1 MSASWYKL
9 KSGEWGLKIKHDG
22 QVNEEI
28 VVTNAKGETKTV
40 YLVERA
46 AKFDDAQLWS
56 VTSEAPVAEEAF

>member
-28 VVTNAKGETKTV
+28 VVTNAKGESKTV

-56 VTSEAPVAEEAF
+56 ITFEAPVAEEAF

>member
-9 KSGEWGLKIKHDG
+9 KSGDWGVKIKHDG
-22 QVNEEI
+22 RVNEEI
-28 VVTNAKGETKTV
+28 SLTNSKGEQKTV

-56 VTSEAPVAEEAF
+56 ITFDAPAEEEAF

>member
-9 KSGEWGLKIKHDG
+9 KSGDWGVKIKHDG
-22 QVNEEI
+22 QPGEKIE
-28 VVTNAKGETKTV
+28 VTNSKGETKTL

-56 VTSEAPVAEEAF
+56 VTSEAPVAEEMF